1 MLRSN
6 NIEAVLLQASSR
18 AEKPLTNRARTTAFK
33 CALCVFLAFTLTV
46 SGVPAASIEYALASD
61 AHQTL
66 EAQGESSGAGEGLG
80 SASDGGSGASA
91 DTGGGSGASAD
102 AGGAGGTSGSGSEGG
117 SGSGSS
123 DQGGTGEG
131 SGSGTDS
138 GSGSGADGEGDGS
151 DSSDKGGDSGSGDE
165 GGDSGSGDS
174 GSGDS
179 GDSGDP
185 DSGDDSGKTDPVDP
199 DDPDKPDPVDPDDPD
214 DPDAHVLVSA
224 ALYYQTADMEE
235 PAAYESPILT
245 PLAINERQGSF
256 VLDVMLTYKDGTQ
269 ILASKTD
276 VEIEWTLTTEKSK
289 KILKVEKNEETKL
302 YEAIALG
309 AGNGTARVHAKIE
322 GLEEGSFT
330 PFETEK
336 STIAVRVTENDE
348 SVTPVNMELLYTD
361 WLTSSGSSQTYNS
374 SEPPSIVM
382 YYGSQTTINLKPQIA
397 WSDGSVKG
405 AGQGS
410 YSFTYSVDY
419 FTDLDGNGVSTTLAS
434 VSSDGVVSAQTQT
447 ESGYA
452 YITIYASS
460 SAEGQQ
466 EFSQQIRI
474 AVYSNQKYVKSL
486 EIVDDELKG
495 IGAGTILEDGINLKQ
510 LYAKVTYLYYNTD
523 TAKQEEYVTYS
534 AIEDIEGLTWGVYR
548 GDTSDEELYSSISE
562 DGLFRALTGFN
573 QARVEACI
581 TGGGYFGQ
589 DFRTSIR
596 ITREVDESSIGRSMS
611 LNVKIYH
618 ESDYERL
625 RDDAPVAYE
634 QTVSYNQLAQLGNPY
649 YDWFTFRN
657 KKGWATVYAYGISI
671 TSFLHLVGVN
681 SSDLLYMEFKG
692 SDGYVATDGFYSAD
706 TILSTQYRYSNY
718 YMRAVSTNPSYLGR
732 QNVAPMLALSYYV
745 DWGNDYISGNYK
757 NMRYDGT
764 IRIFMGM
771 GEYLGYDSYGK
782 VNDSNNAS
790 KSVSRIG
797 EIILIIE
804 DQPDEETSGGEG
816 GGGGESGGGS
826 GSDTGSATQ
835 GASGGLGTGG
845 DNSSVDKMARGG
857 VLRELTPTEEL
868 IIEQAVLDN
877 PWDIPAII
885 LAILA
890 FVSGMTY
897 MCVRFRRQTK
907 RN

>member
-6 NIEAVLLQASSR
+6 NIEADLLQDSMR
-18 AEKPLTNRARTTAFK
+18 AVKPLINRAHKAAFK

-61 AHQTL
+61 TYQAL
-66 EAQGESSGAGEGLG
+66 EAQGESSGAGEGSG
-80 SASDGGSGASA
+80 SASDGGSG
-91 DTGGGSGASAD
+91 TSAD
-102 AGGAGGTSGSGSEGG
+102 AGSAGSLSGSDSEGG

-123 DQGGTGEG
+123 DQGSAGEG
-131 SGSGTDS
+131 GSGTGSDGS
-138 GSGSGADGEGDGS
+138 GSGSGSGS
-151 DSSDKGGDSGSGDE
+151 GDSGSGDE

-174 GSGDS
+174 GSGSDS
-179 GDSGDP
+179 GDSGDQ

-199 DDPDKPDPVDPDDPD
+199 DDPDNPDPVDPDDPD

-235 PAAYESPILT
+235 PVAYESPILT

-309 AGNGTARVHAKIE
+309 AGNGTARIHAKIE
-322 GLEEGSFT
+322 GLEEGTFT

-336 STIAVRVTENDE
+336 STVAVRVTENDE

-419 FTDLDGNGVSTTLAS
+419 FTDLDGNSVSTTLAS
-434 VSSDGVVSAQTQT
+434 VSSDGVVSAQTKT

-452 YITIYASS
+452 YITIRAAS

-495 IGAGTILEDGINLKQ
+495 IGAGTILEDGINLMQ

-625 RDDAPVAYE
+625 GDDAPVAYE

-671 TSFLHLVGVN
+671 TSFLHLVGIN

-782 VNDSNNAS
+782 VNDSNNAA

-890 FVSGMTY
+890 LVSGMTY

-907 RN
+907 QN